1 MSVFTIYCHGT
12 GGHRDKDDSEIV
24 AFMGR
29 RAMGTEYA
37 DYLILDGVAGKPKNK
52 SGLNPMAGSFNW
64 ADRGKSAKGS
74 TSKELGGG
82 HATKNSGIG
91 RLQASASGEGVED
104 NARHAIV
111 TIADVA
117 ERYGLPDT
125 INLVGWSRGAVTCL
139 VIANMLYDPT
149 SMEGLFRTVKVNIF
163 AVDPVAGQEAGHGK
177 DAESRRLLPPSVR
190 NYLGVLA
197 TGENRETFKPQD
209 LSRVQVVDAASTNL
223 MFLPFPGKHSTV
235 AKSGDARATEVS
247 SIIFTLAHRF
257 FDKFG
262 SHQRDKPAMLAN
274 GEMLER
280 YSGIVV
286 RQSAYGKIKQKGAM
300 QWIIGGGLGGGGFG
314 KRDVAT
320 NLDQYTRS
328 SAYFVNEHHRVL
340 FETLCP
346 ALYEWL
352 FEPAK
357 GSQLG
362 LAGRVVD
369 QSNAIG
375 REVVAARGVRPDFIE
390 SLGGLGVE
398 LNGSLVR
405 LPAPGSS
412 YDARAVHNLQA
423 RGNLTQMGV
432 L

>member
-12 GGHRDKDDSEIV
+12 GGHRDKSDDEIV

-29 RAMGTEYA
+29 RATGAEYSN
-37 DYLILDGVAGKPKNK
+37 YLILDGVAGKPKNK
-52 SGLNPMAGSFNW
+52 DGLNPMAGSFNW
-64 ADRGKSAKGS
+64 ADRNKSAKGS

-82 HATKNSGIG
+82 HATTNSGLG
-91 RLQASASGEGVED
+91 RLAASASGEGVED

-111 TIADVA
+111 TIADIA

-125 INLVGWSRGAVTCL
+125 VNLVGWSRGAVTCL

-149 SMEGLFRTVKVNIF
+149 SVEGLFRSVKVNIF

-177 DAESRRLLPPSVR
+177 DAESRRLIPPSVK

-209 LSRVQVVDAASTNL
+209 LSRVQVVDAKSSNV

-235 AKSGDARATEVS
+235 AKSSDKKATEVS
-247 SIIFTLAHRF
+247 DIIFTLAHRF

-262 SHQRDKPAMLAN
+262 SRQQTKPPMLSN
-274 GEMLER
+274 SEMLER

-286 RQSAYGKIKQKGAM
+286 RRGDYAKIKQKGAM
-300 QWIIGGGLGGGGFG
+300 QWIIGGGIGKGGFG
-314 KRDVAT
+314 KREFAA
-320 NLDQYTRS
+320 NLDQYTQS

-346 ALYEWL
+346 TLYRWL
-352 FEPAK
+352 FTMADA
-357 GSQLG
+357 SQG
-362 LAGRVVD
+362 LSGRAV
-369 QSNAIG
+369 SSTHPIG
-375 REVVAARGVRPDFIE
+375 REIGAAVGTRPKFIE
-390 SLGGLGVE
+390 SLYSLGLDIQGTV
-398 LNGSLVR
+398 VR
-405 LPAPGSS
+405 LPAPGSAADS
-412 YDARAVHNLQA
+412 RALHDLQA
-423 RGNLTQMGV
+423 RGDLTQMGV

>member
-29 RAMGTEYA
+29 RAKGTEYA

-52 SGLNPMAGSFNW
+52 SGLNPMAGSFNC
-64 ADRGKSAKGS
+64 ADRGKSAKGR
-74 TSKELGGG
+74 TPKELGGG
-82 HATKNSGIG
+82 HSTTNSVIG
-91 RLQASASGEGVED
+91 RGVASASGEGVED

-149 SMEGLFRTVKVNIF
+149 SAEGLFRTVKVNIF

-177 DAESRRLLPPSVR
+177 DAESRRLVPPSVR
-190 NYLGVLA
+190 NYLGILA

-235 AKSGDARATEVS
+235 AKSDDATKEVS

-262 SHQRDKPAMLAN
+262 SHQRDKPSMLAN

-286 RQSAYGKIKQKGAM
+286 RRSAYGKIKQKGAV
-300 QWIIGGGLGGGGFG
+300 QWLIGGGITGGGFG
-314 KRDVAT
+314 KRDVAS

-340 FETLCP
+340 FEALCP

-357 GSQLG
+357 ASQQG
-362 LAGRVVD
+362 LTGRTVD
-369 QSNAIG
+369 QSHAIG
-375 REVVAARGVRPDFIE
+375 REVVGARGVRPDFIE
-390 SLGGLGVE
+390 SLGSLGVE
-398 LNGSLVR
+398 LNGSWVK

-412 YDARAVHNLQA
+412 YDPRAVHNLQA
-423 RGNLTQMGV
+423 RGSLTQMGV